1 MFDDLQS
8 FFESTVG
15 QITTVFVM
23 LILLL
28 LIMIPSGGK
37 KKKPDMKAMTV
48 SALLIALAVILSN
61 IKLFSM
67 PQGGSGRVVRRLPVE
82 RLVEGE
88 CERST
93 ITRIELAEER

>member
-37 KKKPDMKAMTV
+37 KKKPDMKAMT
-48 SALLIALAVILSN
+48 
-61 IKLFSM
+61 
-67 PQGGSGRVVRRLPVE
+67 R
-82 RLVEGE
+82 
-88 CERST
+88 
-93 ITRIELAEER
+93 

>member
-67 PQGGSGRVVRRLPVE
+67 PQGGSVTLLSMPRGQNTRRRQVE
-82 RLVEGE
+82 LV
-88 CERST
+88 
-93 ITRIELAEER
+93 A